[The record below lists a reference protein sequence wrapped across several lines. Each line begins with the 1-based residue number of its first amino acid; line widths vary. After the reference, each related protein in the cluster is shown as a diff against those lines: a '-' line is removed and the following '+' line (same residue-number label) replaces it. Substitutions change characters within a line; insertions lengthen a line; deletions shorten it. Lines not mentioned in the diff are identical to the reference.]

1 MTQLLSKYFQQGNLQ
16 LQLLDVDVFPH
27 CCFPSQI
34 STVDLL
40 RRTLGFLMSSVW
52 HFPPAVTNCRVNF
65 TDPEGY
71 IDSSDDP
78 PLPEGAFL
86 QCTYTV
92 TVYTGY
98 GVELQVHFN
107 MRFEY
112 CFH

>member
-1 MTQLLSKYFQQGNLQ
+1 MTQLQSKHFKQGNTQ
-16 LQLLDVDVFPH
+16 LQLHDLDVFPH

-34 STVDLL
+34 PSVDIL
-40 RRTLGFLMSSVW
+40 RRRLGFLMSSVW

-98 GVELQVHFN
+98 GVELQVPFN
-107 MRFEY
+107 MSFEY

>member
-1 MTQLLSKYFQQGNLQ
+1 
-16 LQLLDVDVFPH
+16 
-27 CCFPSQI
+27 
-34 STVDLL
+34 
-40 RRTLGFLMSSVW
+40 MSSVW
-52 HFPPAVTNCRVNF
+52 DFPPAVTNCRVNF

-98 GVELQVHFN
+98 GVELQVHFQLFRVQICRHFK
-107 MRFEY
+107 MRSEY
-112 CFH
+112 CIH